1 MAEGSG
7 SGGPRTAQQVALLIV
22 VGAVFG
28 ALLGRFAEAQVLGVI
43 RAGGVGLVGLESSA
57 APWIAAAGACAGPL
71 LWAGAAV
78 RARLLGPRAW
88 SLLRLAWGPAVGLPV
103 GLIGAAMAAA
113 RVLVA
118 DAVAEAAADP
128 ARAISIDPAAIGLPG
143 WALAGVAGGALVSVA
158 VSLVAAE
165 EPDASAS
172 AAQRSPRD
180 ARK

>member
-1 MAEGSG
+1 VE
-7 SGGPRTAQQVALLIV
+7 QVALLMLL
-22 VGAVFG
+22 GAIFG
-28 ALLGRFAEAQVLGVI
+28 ALLGRFAEGQVLSVI

-71 LWAGAAV
+71 LWVGAAV

-88 SLLRLAWGPAVGLPV
+88 SLLRMAWGPAVGLLV

-128 ARAISIDPAAIGLPG
+128 ARAISIDPAALGLPG
-143 WALAGVAGGALVSVA
+143 WALAGVAGGALVSAA

-165 EPDASAS
+165 EPGASAS
-172 AAQRSPRD
+172 GAGLRPRD